1 MKKAIIPCLICVFFV
16 ALAFSVNHTYC
27 SPNEIISFSYNGRI
41 FNYNLNLNIPK
52 TNLFDYDYEI
62 NKYNR
67 FGSTEERQ
75 QLLSTM
81 LKLGFD
87 KEISLNYLFPDLT
100 QTLNLIEK
108 NIYLAPVDASIKT
121 NTNTHQVFFGTKE
134 QKGLKLERDL
144 LIENIINSYLTNQQ
158 LRFNIP
164 TKTLNPNVL
173 LSELMHDKCLRSD
186 FSTNISN
193 SSADRKHN
201 IKNAL
206 ARLNN
211 TIVAPN
217 QTFSFNAHVGRRTA
231 ENGYR
236 QAKIIVNNEYVDGI
250 GGGVCQV
257 STTLYNSVLLA
268 GLDIVEA
275 NKHSKQ
281 VGYVN
286 KGFDAMVNYGS
297 SDLKF
302 KNNTN
307 SPIRI
312 ITNYSSD
319 KARIRIFGES
329 LAGKH
334 FKLTNEVFNTVEP
347 TESIVFDVNSEYSN
361 KVTFDDEFF
370 YLKTASR
377 GMEIKSFRQEYL
389 NNELV
394 NTELLRHD
402 KFPVQNAIKVYGNK
416 KRTATENTMNLVTV
430 Q

>member
-1 MKKAIIPCLICVFFV
+1 M
-16 ALAFSVNHTYC
+16 
-27 SPNEIISFSYNGRI
+27 
-41 FNYNLNLNIPK
+41 
-52 TNLFDYDYEI
+52 
-62 NKYNR
+62 
-67 FGSTEERQ
+67 
-75 QLLSTM
+75 
-81 LKLGFD
+81 
-87 KEISLNYLFPDLT
+87 
-100 QTLNLIEK
+100 
-108 NIYLAPVDASIKT
+108 
-121 NTNTHQVFFGTKE
+121 
-134 QKGLKLERDL
+134 
-144 LIENIINSYLTNQQ
+144 
-158 LRFNIP
+158 
-164 TKTLNPNVL
+164 
-173 LSELMHDKCLRSD
+173 
-186 FSTNISN
+186 
-193 SSADRKHN
+193 
-201 IKNAL
+201 
-206 ARLNN
+206 
-211 TIVAPN
+211 
-217 QTFSFNAHVGRRTA
+217 GRRTA

-268 GLDIVEA
+268 GLDIIEA

-334 FKLTNEVFNTVEP
+334 FELTNEVFNTVEP
-347 TESIVFDVNSEYSN
+347 TESIIYDVNSEYLN

-370 YLKTASR
+370 YLKTASK

-416 KRTATENTMNLVTV
+416 KRTATEDTTNLVTV

>member
-1 MKKAIIPCLICVFFV
+1 MKKAILTCLICVFFV
-16 ALAFSVNHTYC
+16 ALSFSIGHTYC
-27 SPNEIISFSYNGRI
+27 LDNESLSFNYNGRV
-41 FNYNLNLNIPK
+41 FSYDLNVNIPK
-52 TNLFDYDYEI
+52 TNSFDHNYEI
-62 NKYNR
+62 RKFNR
-67 FGSTEERQ
+67 FGSKQERQ
-75 QLLSTM
+75 QLLNHM
-81 LKLGFD
+81 LRLGFD
-87 KEISLNYLFPDLT
+87 KEIALNYLFPNLT
-100 QTLNLIEK
+100 KVFDRIEK
-108 NIYLAPVDASIKT
+108 NIYSAPKNASIKI
-121 NTNTHQVFFGTKE
+121 NHNTHQVFFGTKE
-134 QKGLKLERDL
+134 QNGLKFQRKV
-144 LIENIINSYLTNQQ
+144 LIEDIVQSYLTNAI
-158 LRFNIP
+158 LNFNIP
-164 TKTLNPNVL
+164 TETLMPNVL
-173 LSELMHDKCLRSD
+173 LSELMQDKCLRSD

-206 ARLNN
+206 NKLNN
-211 TIVAPN
+211 TIITPN
-217 QTFSFNAHVGRRTA
+217 QTFSFNNHIGRRTA

-281 VGYVN
+281 VGYIK

-307 SPIRI
+307 SNIRI
-312 ITNYSSD
+312 ITNYSQD
-319 KARIRIFGES
+319 TARIRIFGES

-334 FKLTNEVFNTVEP
+334 YSLSNEIFNLTEP
-347 TESIVFDVNSEYSN
+347 TETCMVDTNLEYAN
-361 KVTFDDEFF
+361 KVTYEDEFF
-370 YLKTASR
+370 YLKTASK
-377 GMEIKSFRQEYL
+377 GMEIKSFRHEYL
-389 NNELV
+389 NNQLI

-402 KFPVQNAIKVYGNK
+402 KFPVQNAVKVYGNK
-416 KRTATENTMNLVTV
+416 KRTATYEQNAMVAV